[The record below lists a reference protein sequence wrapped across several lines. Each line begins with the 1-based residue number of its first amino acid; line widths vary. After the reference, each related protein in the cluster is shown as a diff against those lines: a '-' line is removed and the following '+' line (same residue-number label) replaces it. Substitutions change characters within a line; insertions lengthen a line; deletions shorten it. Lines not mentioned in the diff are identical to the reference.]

1 MAVMKKVK
9 IDSEFITLGQFLKFI
24 DLVSSGG
31 EARIFLTENEI
42 VINGETDN
50 RRGRKLYRNDLICI
64 NDEQYQIC

>member
-9 IDSEFITLGQFLKFI
+9 IDSEFITVGQFLKFI